1 MEKKIYSSWNKTGN
15 GSRISGKPM
24 KEEICLNS
32 TFAIKPLEKHIFFL
46 FIFCPSLKENLETNK
61 DT

>member
-1 MEKKIYSSWNKTGN
+1 MYKCICIYVPDQDEKKIYSSWNKTGN

-32 TFAIKPLEKHIFFL
+32 TFAHLQ
-46 FIFCPSLKENLETNK
+46 
-61 DT
+61 